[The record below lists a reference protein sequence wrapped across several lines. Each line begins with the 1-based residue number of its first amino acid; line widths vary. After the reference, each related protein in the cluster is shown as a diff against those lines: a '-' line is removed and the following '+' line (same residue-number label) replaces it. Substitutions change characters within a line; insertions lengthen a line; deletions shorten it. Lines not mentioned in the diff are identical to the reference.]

1 MGKIYCAECGTELD
15 ESMNFCSNCCA
26 PLDDKSTNLT
36 SNEIKKDSNN
46 HSNENSLKIKEKPK

>member
-1 MGKIYCAECGTELD
+1 MVICPECGKEVKD
-15 ESMNFCSNCCA
+15 AKFCSNCGA

>member
-15 ESMNFCSNCCA
+15 DSMNFCSNCGA

-36 SNEIKKDSNN
+36 SNK
-46 HSNENSLKIKEKPK
+46 